1 MDSAKAK
8 LEQDLHTT
16 AQALGLEVYRRHIFL
31 CADQTEPKCAPRE
44 QTVAAW
50 EFLKQRLKELK
61 LVGPQPLVYRSKV
74 NCLRI
79 CMHGPIAVIY
89 PEGIWYHSCTPAVL
103 ERIIQ
108 EHLVGG
114 QIVKGY
120 VFAHN
125 ELTIHQVRD
134 T

>member
-8 LEQDLHTT
+8 LEQELHTA

-108 EHLVGG
+108 EHLIGG
-114 QIVKGY
+114 RV
-120 VFAHN
+120 VEDLCFAN
-125 ELTIHQVRD
+125 NPLPASEKP
-134 T
+134 